1 MNIKALIMI
10 PFCLVLVA
18 CGANPSATTYSRDQA
33 LSVQQVQFGTIT
45 AIRPV
50 QIAGT
55 QSGVGAAAGTVVGG
69 VAGSGI
75 GDGRGS
81 TIAAVVVGVAGGL
94 LGNKIEQETTKKDG
108 LEMTVQLDNGNIISV
123 VQQAE
128 ELFQVGDRVRLL
140 TSQGK
145 ARISH

>member
-1 MNIKALIMI
+1 MKLKALLIV
-10 PFCLVLVA
+10 PLCLLVVA
-18 CGANPSATTYSRDQA
+18 CSTNPSAKTYTRDQA
-33 LSVQQVQFGTIT
+33 LTVQQVQFGTIM
-45 AIRPV
+45 AVQPV
-50 QIAGT
+50 QIEGT

-108 LEMTVQLDNGNIISV
+108 LEMTVQLDNGNVISV

-128 ELFQVGDRVRLL
+128 GVFRVGDRVRLL
-140 TSQGK
+140 TSDGT